1 MNTSRAVVL
10 DASVVAKWHLQPEEY
25 AQQAQALQRAFI
37 EGDLTVVLP
46 DHAQCEVANAITV
59 ACRRGRMTSDV
70 AAAAIRDLL
79 AWDFSFVSTDEVL
92 EQAFALAQ
100 AYDCALYDALYLAVA
115 DRCHLDL
122 ITADLALLR
131 KTEGKVSGIR
141 WLATYEIV

>member
-25 AQQAQALQRAFI
+25 GQQAQALQQSFI
-37 EGDLTVVLP
+37 EGELTVVLP

-59 ACRRGRMTSDV
+59 ACRRGRMTADV
-70 AAAAIRDLL
+70 AAGAIRDLL

-100 AYDCALYDALYLAVA
+100 AFDCALYDALYLAVA
-115 DRCHLDL
+115 ERYHLEL
-122 ITADLALLR
+122 ITADLAFLR
-131 KTEGKVSGIR
+131 KTEGKVGSIR
-141 WLATYEIV
+141 WLGTYEAV